1 MLSFNSWAFAKRG
14 QGKQIEALA
23 SIMAAISIS
32 HEGGCTGSKCGR
44 AQRNTVKSLSKKYCE
59 KSDLSGGKG
68 HGKKTHTHSHTCKR
82 TNLTYNWIT
91 RGKLLNA
98 NHDLLGEGPRP
109 EHLRDQ
115 AFATRLLCCQL
126 TATEQHFICLKR
138 RRVDNNMRYKM

>member
-1 MLSFNSWAFAKRG
+1 MW
-14 QGKQIEALA
+14 
-23 SIMAAISIS
+23 
-32 HEGGCTGSKCGR
+32 EGSG
-44 AQRNTVKSLSKKYCE
+44 KYCE

-68 HGKKTHTHSHTCKR
+68 HGKKTHTHTKSHTCKR

-115 AFATRLLCCQL
+115 AFAARLLRCQL
-126 TATEQHFICLKR
+126 AATEQHFICLKG
-138 RRVDNNMRYKM
+138 RRVDTDMKYEM